1 MFLKC
6 LENELCLQALMVFDM
21 IVKGKETG
29 ETREKRV
36 LFVGNSDRH
45 LQISR

>member
-6 LENELCLQALMVFDM
+6 LENELSLQALMVFDM
-21 IVKGKETG
+21 IVKAERRETI
-29 ETREKRV
+29 EKRV

-45 LQISR
+45 LKISR